1 MCVSCRKATFFNFQR
16 HGTTSKPT
24 KPITLDAEDQQ
35 KIAKVGLEM
44 KLLTDEVEAEA
55 ENWDKYAENDIV
67 KRAKVISFLI
77 LMHSLIFI

>member
-1 MCVSCRKATFFNFQR
+1 MIIESKKYGKFQR

-44 KLLTDEVEAEA
+44 KLLTDEMEAEA

-67 KRAKVISFLI
+67 KRAKVNQKISAFKQ
-77 LMHSLIFI
+77 FISIY